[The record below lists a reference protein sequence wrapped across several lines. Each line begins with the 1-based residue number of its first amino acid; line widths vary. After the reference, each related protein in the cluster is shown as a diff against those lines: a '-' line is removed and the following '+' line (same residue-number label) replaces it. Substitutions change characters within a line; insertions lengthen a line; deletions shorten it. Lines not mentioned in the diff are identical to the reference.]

1 MKLRMVSRR
10 DFLDV
15 SLKWACLYS
24 LGPPV
29 SKSRPIVQEK
39 QKAEDLYPS
48 YLKLFQSGELKN
60 RIKELMA
67 AYESCTLCPRDCR
80 VDRTKGEVG
89 KCQAS
94 DKVKISSAFPHF
106 GEEAPLVGTNGSGTI
121 FFSHCGLRCVYCQ
134 NYDISI
140 NGSGMEIS
148 DSRLA
153 QAMLKVQEFG
163 CHNVNLVTPTHYVP
177 NIINALNIAIP
188 LGLNIPLV
196 YNTGGYERPETL
208 KLLDG
213 IVDIYLPDFKYMD
226 PKHSGQY
233 SSEAYNYPYYARLAF
248 KEIFRQVG
256 DLTTGRRGIARKG
269 LMVRH
274 LVLPNRV
281 SNTKDVL
288 KFIAEEISNKSYVNV
303 MRQYRPEHK
312 ASDYPKLSRRL
323 SQKEYAEALKWA
335 KNYGLT
341 RLAR

>member
-1 MKLRMVSRR
+1 MWKISRR
-10 DFLDV
+10 DFLDA
-15 SLKWACLYS
+15 SIKWACLS
-24 LGPPV
+24 PLSPPLN
-29 SKSRPIVQEK
+29 KSQPIVQEK
-39 QKAEDLYPS
+39 RKTKELYPS

-60 RIKELMA
+60 RVKELQA
-67 AYESCTLCPRDCR
+67 IYESCTLCPRDCR
-80 VDRTKGEVG
+80 VDRTKGEIG
-89 KCQAS
+89 KCGAS
-94 DKVKISSAFPHF
+94 HKVKISSAFPHF
-106 GEEAPLVGTNGSGTI
+106 GEESPLVGTNGSGTI
-121 FFSHCGLRCVYCQ
+121 FFSHCSLRCVYCQ
-134 NYDISI
+134 NHDISI
-140 NGSGMEIS
+140 GGNGVEIT

-177 NIINALNIAIP
+177 NIVNALNIAIP

-196 YNTGGYERPETL
+196 YNTGGYEKPEIL

-226 PKHSGQY
+226 AKHSGQY
-233 SSEAYNYPYYARLAF
+233 SSEAYNYPYYSRLAF
-248 KEIFRQVG
+248 KEMFRQVG
-256 DLTTGRRGIARKG
+256 DLFTGQRGIARRG

-281 SNTKDVL
+281 SNAKDVL
-288 KFIAEEISNKSYVNV
+288 KFIAEEISKKSYVNV

-312 ASDYPKLSRRL
+312 AMDYPAISRQL
-323 SQKEYAEALKWA
+323 THQEYADALKWA